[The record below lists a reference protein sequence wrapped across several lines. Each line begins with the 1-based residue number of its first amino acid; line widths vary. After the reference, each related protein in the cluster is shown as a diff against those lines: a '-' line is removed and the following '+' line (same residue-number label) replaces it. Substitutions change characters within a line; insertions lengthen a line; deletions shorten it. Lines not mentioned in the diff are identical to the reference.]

1 MKLQPIKREVDHIT
15 AYRLTIGSKEAREA
29 GLVGADGELYD
40 IEKTVSDSAII
51 VKKKDYPVK

>member
-29 GLVGADGELYD
+29 GLVGKYGELFE
-40 IEKTVSDSAII
+40 IEKTVRDSAII
-51 VKKKDYPVK
+51 VTKKVQ

>member
-29 GLVGADGELYD
+29 GLVGENGELYD
-40 IEKTVSDSAII
+40 IEKAVKDGMII
-51 VKKKDYPVK
+51 IKRKD